1 VAYQPFLCGEE
12 NKGEKDG
19 GGGESFGWK
28 LSLLWITAAWHSGL
42 HPAKVLVRMLRHWTK
57 LNKSAFSGPFP
68 GETYTSKIV
77 NSVFVLVRPAAGIE
91 LGSAQKGKS

>member
-1 VAYQPFLCGEE
+1 MAYQPFLCGEE

-19 GGGESFGWK
+19 GGMSPFVENSHFY
-28 LSLLWITAAWHSGL
+28 WINAGL